1 MTRDEILAAILDE
14 AGNPDT
20 GVVRDIAG
28 ALADRLYADLNPAP
42 APAAT
47 DTARRSTRV
56 VDVPESR

>member
-28 ALADRLYADLNPAP
+28 ALADRLDRELNSQ
-42 APAAT
+42 PAAAT
-47 DTARRSTRV
+47 EAKGRTTRV
-56 VDVPESR
+56 LEAPETR